1 MVMKALAIYLVARL
15 LRTPH
20 ADALDRALLMAQG
33 GEFAFVLFAA
43 AFAAGVID
51 ARVNANM
58 TAIVVLSML
67 LTPLVV
73 LVYRRLQPKLVVSM
87 DGVEVARDAHANVLI
102 IGFGRFAHIASQ
114 AILARGASL
123 TIIDSDPDVARLA
136 GEFGFK
142 VYFGDGSRLDVL
154 HAAGAGNA
162 QAILVCVND
171 KAAATRILELAKQE
185 FPQAAVLVRVY
196 DREHLIE
203 VLRHEPDFQ
212 IRETLE
218 SALAMGNAAVRTL
231 GATDLEAQAIIDEV
245 RRLDEERLRKQ
256 IADGITAGRELLKG
270 NAPLPGQ
277 IRSQR

>member
-1 MVMKALAIYLVARL
+1 
-15 LRTPH
+15 
-20 ADALDRALLMAQG
+20 
-33 GEFAFVLFAA
+33 
-43 AFAAGVID
+43 
-51 ARVNANM
+51 
-58 TAIVVLSML
+58 VLSML
-67 LTPLVV
+67 LTPMVV
-73 LVYRRLQPKLVVSM
+73 LVHRRLQPKLAVSM

-136 GEFGFK
+136 SEFGFK

-171 KAAATRILELAKQE
+171 KIAATRIVELAKQE
-185 FPQAAVLVRVY
+185 FAQAAVLVRVY

-277 IRSQR
+277 VQPRH